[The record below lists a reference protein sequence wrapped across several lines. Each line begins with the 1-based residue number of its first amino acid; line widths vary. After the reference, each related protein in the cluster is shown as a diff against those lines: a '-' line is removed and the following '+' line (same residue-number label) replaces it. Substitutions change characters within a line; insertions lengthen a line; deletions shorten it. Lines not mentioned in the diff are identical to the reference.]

1 MSKDQIVTDGSVNTS
16 KIFSQKELIAEFKK
30 LPHLEQQ
37 MIARLN
43 KDVDSMLERYT
54 AGVTRPEQITVAGVL
69 IIKVVERI
77 GLIKQLIGP
86 NRG

>member
-1 MSKDQIVTDGSVNTS
+1 MSNDQIITDGSVDIS
-16 KIFSQKELIAEFKK
+16 KIFSEKELIAEFKK
-30 LPHLEQQ
+30 LPQQEQQ

-43 KDVDSMLERYT
+43 RDVDAMLARYT

-77 GLIKQLIGP
+77 GLVKQLIGP